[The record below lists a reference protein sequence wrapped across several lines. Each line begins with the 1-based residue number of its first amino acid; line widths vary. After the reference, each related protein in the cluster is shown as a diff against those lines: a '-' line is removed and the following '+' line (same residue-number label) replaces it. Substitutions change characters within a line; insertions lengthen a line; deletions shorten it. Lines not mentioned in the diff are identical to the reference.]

1 MPPMTV
7 PCETT
12 TSARVSA
19 TLRARRIPAEPL
31 MRALGVSRQAVS
43 DRMVGRTR
51 WSANELP
58 AVARVLGVSL
68 PELAGLVEVDQ

>member
-1 MPPMTV
+1 MTTKPPV
-7 PCETT
+7 L
-12 TSARVSA
+12 SARISG
-19 TLRARRIPAEPL
+19 TIRARRVPAEPL
-31 MRALGVSRQAVS
+31 MRALGVSRSAIS

-51 WSANELP
+51 WSADELP

>member
-7 PCETT
+7 PYTT
-12 TSARVSA
+12 STSARVSA
-19 TLRARRIPAEPL
+19 TLRGRRIPAEPL
-31 MRALGVSRQAVS
+31 MVELGLSRQAVS

-51 WSANELP
+51 WSADELP